1 MPARRGAVSAWLFD
15 LDNTLYPAGCRL
27 FEQIERRMTDYICR
41 RLGLDQAG
49 AHQLRRRYW
58 QAHGTTLRGLMTHH
72 GVDSAEFLDFVH
84 DIDLSVVAPA
94 PRLDQALAALG
105 GRKLV
110 FTNGSLA
117 HAERVLAR
125 LGVGHHFEAIFDI
138 AAADFVP
145 KPEPAAYQRLIARHG
160 VEPDR
165 AVMFDDIAINLRPAA
180 ELGMTTVW
188 VPATGVAAP
197 NRDHGRDR
205 PGDHVDHIALDLT
218 DWLHRLDE

>member
-84 DIDLSVVAPA
+84 DIDLSVVAP
-94 PRLDQALAALG
+94 DQALAALG